1 MEITMSKESTMN
13 KESTMRIHRIY
24 NILFSMLIII
34 AGICL
39 IIGVLTIYNSGD
51 QPFSRESVAATFS
64 TISFPVYLTLVM
76 AVISFIWE
84 IISPSDK
91 EKNPSTK
98 DYPAILAKLYDKKDF
113 SNGDETLQKA
123 IKALWKNR
131 KMHVII
137 RTILLVVCS
146 AVFLLYALNSA
157 NFHQSEINS
166 SMINA
171 MKVLVPCS
179 LISFAYALFVSVHN
193 EKSIQKELELVKKLP
208 TLGSSLD
215 GDGEIVTTENSLR
228 PYRNGILVAA
238 IILVVYGLLNGG
250 TIDVLAKAINIC
262 TECIGLG

>member
-1 MEITMSKESTMN
+1 MA
-13 KESTMRIHRIY
+13 KESTMRMHRIY
-24 NILFSMLIII
+24 NILFSIVIVI

-64 TISFPVYLTLVM
+64 TIAFPIYLTLVM
-76 AVISFIWE
+76 AIISFIWE

-91 EKNPSTK
+91 EKNPKAK
-98 DYPAILAKLYDKKDF
+98 DYPAMLSNLYEKKDF
-113 SNGDETLQKA
+113 SSGDVTVQEE
-123 IKALWKNR
+123 IKSLWKNR
-131 KMHVII
+131 KSHIII
-137 RTILLVVCS
+137 RTVVLVVCS
-146 AVFLLYALNSA
+146 AIFLLYALNSA

-179 LISFAYALFVSVHN
+179 FVAFGYALFVAVHN
-193 EKSIQKELELVKKLP
+193 EKSIQKEMELVKKLP
-208 TLGSSLD
+208 ALKDST
-215 GDGEIVTTENSLR
+215 DGEIVTEEKRLS
-228 PYRNGILVAA
+228 PYRNAILVAA
-238 IILVVYGLLNGG
+238 IILIVYGFLNGG

>member
-1 MEITMSKESTMN
+1 MT

-24 NILFSMLIII
+24 NILFSIVIVT

-64 TISFPVYLTLVM
+64 TIAFPVYLTLVM
-76 AVISFIWE
+76 AVISFVWE

-91 EKNPSTK
+91 EKNPNAK
-98 DYPAILAKLYDKKDF
+98 DYPAILSNLYEKKDF
-113 SNGDETLQKA
+113 SNGEVSVQEE

-131 KMHVII
+131 KLHIII
-137 RTILLVVCS
+137 RTVVLVVCS
-146 AVFLLYALNSA
+146 AAFLLYALNSA
-157 NFHQSEINS
+157 NFHQSEINA

-179 LISFAYALFVSVHN
+179 LISFAYALFVAIHN
-193 EKSIQKELELVKKLP
+193 EKSIQREMELVKKLP
-208 TLGSSLD
+208 ASTAST
-215 GDGEIVTTENSLR
+215 DGEIVSEEKRLS
-228 PYRNGILVAA
+228 PYRNAILAAA
-238 IILVVYGLLNGG
+238 IILIVYGLLNGG
-250 TIDVLAKAINIC
+250 TIDVLTKAINIC

>member
-1 MEITMSKESTMN
+1 MS

-24 NILFSMLIII
+24 NILFSIVIII

-39 IIGVLTIYNSGD
+39 IIGVLTIYQSGD

-64 TISFPVYLTLVM
+64 TIAFPVYLTLVM
-76 AVISFIWE
+76 AIISFVWE

-91 EKNPSTK
+91 EKNPNAK
-98 DYPAILAKLYDKKDF
+98 DYPAMLSNLYEKKDF
-113 SNGDETLQKA
+113 SNGETGIQEE
-123 IKALWKNR
+123 IKALWKSR
-131 KMHVII
+131 KLHTII
-137 RTILLVVCS
+137 RTIVLVVCS
-146 AVFLLYALNSA
+146 AVFLFYALNSA

-179 LISFAYALFVSVHN
+179 LVSFAYALFVALHN
-193 EKSIQKELELVKKLP
+193 EKSIQKELELAKKLP
-208 TLGSSLD
+208 ALETS
-215 GDGEIVTTENSLR
+215 TENEIISEEKRLS
-228 PYRNGILVAA
+228 PYRNAILVAA
-238 IILVVYGLLNGG
+238 IILVVYGFLNGG

>member
-1 MEITMSKESTMN
+1 MT
-13 KESTMRIHRIY
+13 KESTMRMHRIY
-24 NILFSMLIII
+24 NILFSIVIVI

-64 TISFPVYLTLVM
+64 TIAFPVYLTLVM
-76 AVISFIWE
+76 AVISFVWE
-84 IISPSDK
+84 VLSPSNK
-91 EKNPSTK
+91 EKDPSAK
-98 DYPAILAKLYDKKDF
+98 DYPAMLAKLYEKKDF
-113 SNGDETLQKA
+113 SAGDANVQEE
-123 IKALWKNR
+123 IKSLWKNR
-131 KMHVII
+131 KVLIVI

-179 LISFAYALFVSVHN
+179 LISFAYALFVAVHN
-193 EKSIQKELELVKKLP
+193 EKSIQKEMELVKALP
-208 TLGSSLD
+208 ASETST
-215 GDGEIVTTENSLR
+215 DGEIVSEEKRLS
-228 PYRNGILVAA
+228 PYRNAILAVA
-238 IILVVYGLLNGG
+238 IVLIVYGLLNGG

-262 TECIGLG
+262 TEGIGLG

>member
-1 MEITMSKESTMN
+1 MT

-24 NILFSMLIII
+24 NILFSIVLII

-39 IIGVLTIYNSGD
+39 IIGVLTIYNSGS

-64 TISFPVYLTLVM
+64 TIAFPVYLTLVM
-76 AVISFIWE
+76 AIISFVWE
-84 IISPSDK
+84 ILSPSDK
-91 EKNPSTK
+91 EKLPKAK
-98 DYPAILAKLYDKKDF
+98 DYPAMLETLYRKKDF
-113 SNGDETLQKA
+113 SSAEQSIQDE

-131 KMHVII
+131 KIHGII

-146 AVFLLYALNSA
+146 AIFLLYALNSA

-179 LISFAYALFVSVHN
+179 LISFAYALFVAIHN
-193 EKSIQKELELVKKLP
+193 EKSIQKEMELVKKLP
-208 TLGSSLD
+208 SLTVAEND
-215 GDGEIVTTENSLR
+215 EIISEEKRLS
-228 PYRNGILVAA
+228 PYRNAILVAA
-238 IILVVYGLLNGG
+238 IILVVYGFLNGG

>member
-1 MEITMSKESTMN
+1 MT
-13 KESTMRIHRIY
+13 KESTMRMHRIY
-24 NILFSMLIII
+24 NILFSIVIVI

-64 TISFPVYLTLVM
+64 TIAFPVYLTLVM
-76 AVISFIWE
+76 AVISFVWE
-84 IISPSDK
+84 ILSPSDK
-91 EKNPSTK
+91 EKNPKAK
-98 DYPAILAKLYDKKDF
+98 DYPAMLSKLYEKKDF
-113 SNGDETLQKA
+113 SNGEASIQNG

-131 KMHVII
+131 KMHIII
-137 RTILLVVCS
+137 RTIVLIVCS
-146 AVFLLYALNSA
+146 AIFLFYALNSA

-179 LISFAYALFVSVHN
+179 LISFAYALFVAIHN
-193 EKSIQKELELVKKLP
+193 EKSIQKEMELVKKLP
-208 TLGSSLD
+208 ALQVSVED
-215 GDGEIVTTENSLR
+215 EIVSEEKRLS
-228 PYRNGILVAA
+228 PYRNAILTAA
-238 IILVVYGLLNGG
+238 IILVVYGFLNGG

>member
-1 MEITMSKESTMN
+1 MT
-13 KESTMRIHRIY
+13 KESTMRLHRIY
-24 NILFSMLIII
+24 NVLFSIVIII

-64 TISFPVYLTLVM
+64 TIAFPVYLTLVM

-91 EKNPSTK
+91 EQNPKAK
-98 DYPAILAKLYDKKDF
+98 DYPALLVNLYEKKDF
-113 SNGDETLQKA
+113 SAGDATVVEE

-131 KMHVII
+131 KMHIII
-137 RTILLVVCS
+137 RTIVLVVCS
-146 AVFLLYALNSA
+146 AIFLLYALNSA
-157 NFHQSEINS
+157 NFHQSEINA

-179 LISFAYALFVSVHN
+179 LAAFAYALFVAVHN
-193 EKSIQKELELVKKLP
+193 EKSIQKEMELVKKLP
-208 TLGSSLD
+208 ASTAST
-215 GDGEIVTTENSLR
+215 DGEIITEEKHIS
-228 PYRNGILVAA
+228 PYRNAILVAS
-238 IILVVYGLLNGG
+238 IILIVYGFLSGG
-250 TIDVLAKAINIC
+250 TIDVLTKAINIC

>member
-1 MEITMSKESTMN
+1 MEARFMNNESMV
-13 KESTMRIHRIY
+13 RIHRIY
-24 NILFSMLIII
+24 NIVFSIVLVI

-39 IIGVLTIYNSGD
+39 IAGCLNIYFSGD

-64 TISFPVYLTLVM
+64 GIAFPVYLSLVM

-91 EKNPSTK
+91 EKDPKQK
-98 DYPAILAKLYDKKDF
+98 DFPAMLENLYSKKDF
-113 SNGDETLQKA
+113 GNAETSVQEE

-131 KMHVII
+131 KLHITV
-137 RTILLVVCS
+137 RTIILVVCS
-146 AVFLLYALNSA
+146 AVFLFYALNSA

-171 MKVLVPCS
+171 MKVLIPC
-179 LISFAYALFVSVHN
+179 LLVSFAYALFVAIHN
-193 EKSIQKELELVKKLP
+193 EKSIQKEIELVKKLP
-208 TLGSSLD
+208 ALQS
-215 GDGEIVTTENSLR
+215 DGENEIVSEEKRLS
-228 PYRNGILVAA
+228 PYRNAILVAA
-238 IILVVYGLLNGG
+238 IILVVYGFLNGG

>member
-1 MEITMSKESTMN
+1 MEHIMT
-13 KESTMRIHRIY
+13 KESTMRLHRIY
-24 NILFSMLIII
+24 NILFSIVIII

-64 TISFPVYLTLVM
+64 TIAFPVYLTLVM
-76 AVISFIWE
+76 AVISFVWE
-84 IISPSDK
+84 IASPSNK
-91 EKNPSTK
+91 EKEPIAK
-98 DYPAILAKLYDKKDF
+98 DYPHLLETLYNKKDF
-113 SNGDETLQKA
+113 SAGDTAIQEE

-131 KMHVII
+131 KLHICI
-137 RTILLVVCS
+137 RTVVLVVCS
-146 AVFLLYALNSA
+146 AIFLLYALNSA

-179 LISFAYALFVSVHN
+179 LIAFAYGLFVAVHN
-193 EKSIQKELELVKKLP
+193 EKSLQKEIELVKQLP
-208 TLGSSLD
+208 AIAASND
-215 GDGEIVTTENSLR
+215 DEIIGEEKRVS
-228 PYRNGILVAA
+228 PYRNAILAAA
-238 IILVVYGLLNGG
+238 IILIVYGFLNGG

>member
-1 MEITMSKESTMN
+1 MT
-13 KESTMRIHRIY
+13 KESTMRMHRIY
-24 NILFSMLIII
+24 NILFSIVIII

-64 TISFPVYLTLVM
+64 TIAFPVYLTLVM

-84 IISPSDK
+84 IASPSDK
-91 EKNPSTK
+91 EKEPNAK
-98 DYPAILAKLYDKKDF
+98 DYPHLLEALYNKKDF
-113 SNGDETLQKA
+113 SAGDAGTQEQ
-123 IKALWKNR
+123 IKSLWKNR
-131 KMHVII
+131 KMHIII
-137 RTILLVVCS
+137 RTIVLVVCS
-146 AVFLLYALNSA
+146 AIFLLYALNSA

-179 LISFAYALFVSVHN
+179 LVAFAYSLFVALHN
-193 EKSIQKELELVKKLP
+193 EKSLQKEIELAKQLPALEAS
-208 TLGSSLD
+208 T
-215 GDGEIVTTENSLR
+215 DGEIVSEEKRVT
-228 PYRNGILVAA
+228 PYRNAILAAA
-238 IILVVYGLLNGG
+238 IILIVYGFLNGG

>member
-1 MEITMSKESTMN
+1 MSKESTMR
-13 KESTMRIHRIY
+13 MHRIY
-24 NILFSMLIII
+24 NILFSIVIVI

-64 TISFPVYLTLVM
+64 TIAFPVYLTLVM
-76 AVISFIWE
+76 ALISFVWE
-84 IISPSDK
+84 VISPSDK
-91 EKNPSTK
+91 EKAPNAK
-98 DYPAILAKLYDKKDF
+98 DYPHLLEALYNKKDF
-113 SNGDETLQKA
+113 SAGDSGVQKE

-131 KMHVII
+131 KMHIVI
-137 RTILLVVCS
+137 RTIVLVVCS
-146 AVFLLYALNSA
+146 AIFLLYALNSA

-179 LISFAYALFVSVHN
+179 LIAFAYGLFVAVHN
-193 EKSIQKELELVKKLP
+193 EKSLQKEIELAKQLP
-208 TLGSSLD
+208 AITAST
-215 GDGEIVTTENSLR
+215 DGEIVSEEKRVT
-228 PYRNGILVAA
+228 PYRNAILAAA
-238 IILVVYGLLNGG
+238 IILIIYGFLNGG